1 MPKPNK
7 QPSPKISEA
16 RLRKEL
22 ASALNTTSDYKSLKS
37 AIWDI
42 LKQRDGDVREEE
54 AMPPNASVF
63 DGLMDGTN
71 GKSDRALN
79 DASLNEVLQDFKD
92 SQVISQRQD
101 EEPVSVSIDELRESA
116 QNRLNHE

>member
-1 MPKPNK
+1 MPKPTK

-22 ASALNTTSDYKSLKS
+22 ASALSTTTDYESLKS

-42 LKQRDGDVREEE
+42 LKQREGDVREDE

-63 DGLMDGTN
+63 DELIDGTN

-79 DASLNEVLQDFKD
+79 EESLNESLQDFKD
-92 SQVISQRQD
+92 SQVISQRQN
-101 EEPVSVSIDELRESA
+101 EQPVSVSIDELREAA

>member
-1 MPKPNK
+1 MPKPTK

-22 ASALNTTSDYKSLKS
+22 ASALNTTTDYESLKS

-42 LKQRDGDVREEE
+42 LKQREGDVRGEEE
-54 AMPPNASVF
+54 TPQNTSVF
-63 DGLMDGTN
+63 DELMDGTA
-71 GKSDRALN
+71 GKSDRTLN

-92 SQVISQRQD
+92 SQVISQRQN
-101 EEPVSVSIDELRESA
+101 EQPVSVSIDELRESA